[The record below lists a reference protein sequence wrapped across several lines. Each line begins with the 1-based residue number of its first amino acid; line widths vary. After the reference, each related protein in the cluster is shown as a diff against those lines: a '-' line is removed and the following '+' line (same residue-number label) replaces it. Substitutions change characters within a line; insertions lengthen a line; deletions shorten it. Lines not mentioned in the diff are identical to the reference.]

1 MTVRIWIFWQGFPLY
16 PLPTGSGSSWLFSAM
31 SSMAFE
37 TKQEMDVVT
46 AFFVPAGSFP
56 SFSDFV
62 RAGEAVSSS
71 SAAAIQP
78 GKAERLRVRGHVAVP
93 SGHRLAMFA
102 SSRACRTN

>member
-1 MTVRIWIFWQGFPLY
+1 
-16 PLPTGSGSSWLFSAM
+16 M

-78 GKAERLRVRGHVAVP
+78 ET
-93 SGHRLAMFA
+93 LAREG
-102 SSRACRTN
+102 RALTRQRSCRRAIGA